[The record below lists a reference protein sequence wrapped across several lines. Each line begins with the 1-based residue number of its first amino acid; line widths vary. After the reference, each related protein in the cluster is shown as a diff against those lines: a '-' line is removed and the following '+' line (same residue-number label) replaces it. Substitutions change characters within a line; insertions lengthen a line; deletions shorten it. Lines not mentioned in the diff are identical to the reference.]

1 MEWLP
6 DRAPPEHDPHAR
18 TAAQPD
24 LERPRNASIAPV
36 LLHIDHDEQEGGRT
50 ALRREAR
57 TQPRARRQ
65 SEPALLE
72 GVELAMVKR
81 EETGGHP
88 AQRWYAYG
96 D

>member
-1 MEWLP
+1 MIELCSYISLDQLEQCDIQLP
-6 DRAPPEHDPHAR
+6 IGYNPSADAI
-18 TAAQPD
+18 
-24 LERPRNASIAPV
+24 LK
-36 LLHIDHDEQEGGRT
+36 
-50 ALRREAR
+50 ALRSN
-57 TQPRARRQ
+57 PRGLTRKEI
-65 SEPALLE
+65 SETVIGRNKPTHEIDAALALLE